1 MFSLL
6 SRCHNLNLMIR
17 EMVGSKEQMLAVA
30 DSLTAGRLHEEPLWE
45 SLHGGRARHRFLTA
59 SVVDFPVRAGSEA
72 SWDIRV
78 AYLLSMIK
86 AEDQYTARHSLRVAE
101 SARAIG
107 IELDL
112 SPSEA
117 ESIRCGSL
125 LHDIGK
131 IAVDPGVRNKPGR
144 LTLEEYRYIRRHAEF
159 GAQMARPIV
168 GDVVAEMI
176 EHHHDYYGGSG
187 YGQTAAGED
196 IPLGA
201 RIIAVADAFDA
212 MVFDRPYRQA
222 TSREIAGEE
231 IRRCAYTQFDPE
243 VVMAFSKVMQ
253 NTLPL
258 MAVAA

>member
-1 MFSLL
+1 
-6 SRCHNLNLMIR
+6 MIR
-17 EMVGSKEQMLAVA
+17 EMVDGREQMLAVA
-30 DSLTAGRLHEEPLWE
+30 DSLTTGRLHEKPLWE
-45 SLHGGRARHRFLTA
+45 SLHGGRAGHHFLTA
-59 SVVDFPVRAGSEA
+59 SMVDFPVLAGSDA

-101 SARAIG
+101 SARKIG

-112 SPSEA
+112 SPSEV

-125 LHDIGK
+125 LHDVGK

-144 LTLEEYRYIRRHAEF
+144 LTPEEYRYIRRHAEF

-176 EHHHDYYGGSG
+176 GHHHDYYGGSG
-187 YGQTAAGED
+187 YGQTAIGED

-222 TSREIAGEE
+222 TSWEIAGEE
-231 IRRCAYTQFDPE
+231 IRRCVYTQFDPD

-253 NTLPL
+253 NILPL
-258 MAVAA
+258 IAVAA

>member
-6 SRCHNLNLMIR
+6 SRCHNLNLMIK
-17 EMVGSKEQMLAVA
+17 EIVGSREQMLAVA
-30 DSLTAGRLHEEPLWE
+30 DSLTVGRLHEEPLWE

-101 SARAIG
+101 SARTIG

-112 SPSEA
+112 SPSEV
-117 ESIRCGSL
+117 ESLRCGSL
-125 LHDIGK
+125 LHDVS
-131 IAVDPGVRNKPGR
+131 AQSPGR

-187 YGQTAAGED
+187 HGQTAIGEG

-212 MVFDRPYRQA
+212 MVFDRPYRHA
-222 TSREIAGEE
+222 TSWEIAGEE

-253 NTLPL
+253 NNLPL
-258 MAVAA
+258 IAVAA